1 MCLFAEKGLPR
12 KKVKGQNPLW
22 MSN

>member
-1 MCLFAEKGLPR
+1 LFAEKGLPR